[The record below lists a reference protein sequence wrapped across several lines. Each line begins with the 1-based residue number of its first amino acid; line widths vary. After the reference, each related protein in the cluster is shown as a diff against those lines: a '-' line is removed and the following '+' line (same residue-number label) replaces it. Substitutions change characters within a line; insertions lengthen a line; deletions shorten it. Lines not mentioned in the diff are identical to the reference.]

1 MSAKSLRT
9 SGPGRW
15 VTRDG
20 SFLAKRVGG
29 KNRPGQDFYHFI
41 LSVSWTRFFCLLIAS
56 YFVLNFWFGLLY
68 FICGENALEG
78 GPSGS
83 LWLRFQT
90 AFFFS
95 VQTLATIGYG
105 RITPV
110 GLLPNLIVTIEAL
123 VGMLMVA
130 LGTGL
135 VFARVSR
142 PTARV
147 AFSDKALVTTVDGE
161 LCLEIRAA
169 NERANQLVDA
179 RVAITLTRAERTQ
192 EGIWYR
198 NIYDLKLERSWNSVF
213 ALSWTIVHPI
223 DAQSPFKDLTP
234 EKMEED
240 EVMLVVSI
248 SGTDDTMAQ
257 TVHAR
262 TVYLWDEIVVG
273 GQFADMTDYSEED
286 GLIINLGVISKLE

>member
-1 MSAKSLRT
+1 MGHSGWSVSCQASRWKRATWTGFLPPHSLGELAEIFCV
-9 SGPGRW
+9 SG
-15 VTRDG
+15 
-20 SFLAKRVGG
+20 
-29 KNRPGQDFYHFI
+29 FI
-41 LSVSWTRFFCLLIAS
+41 LFSSQSLLWPSLFILWRKCTGRRAIRIALAAIS
-56 YFVLNFWFGLLY
+56 D
-68 FICGENALEG
+68 
-78 GPSGS
+78 
-83 LWLRFQT
+83 R
-90 AFFFS
+90 FFFS

-110 GLLPNLIVTIEAL
+110 GLLPNLIVTMEAF

-147 AFSDKALVTTVDGE
+147 AFSDQALVTTIDGDP
-161 LCLEIRAA
+161 CLGIRAA

-179 RVAITLTRAERTQ
+179 RVAITLTRAEQ
-192 EGIWYR
+192 SEEGIWYR

-234 EKMEED
+234 EKMKED

-262 TVYLWDEIVVG
+262 TVYLWDEIVFG
-273 GQFADMTDYSEED
+273 GQFVDMTEYSDED
-286 GLIINLGVISKLE
+286 GLRINLGAISKLEQKRI